1 MSSFTSTPSFTSS
14 PSLLKILTGFILL
27 FNNGNNG
34 SSTLSLEDCI
44 SALTMD
50 IIISFL
56 ISKEQIKQSG
66 IAISIE
72 SATKMAKTNKIV
84 SEFIDAAKKEAEEAA
99 KNSETGGDAMYKI
112 AMEKQQSIVKWIQS
126 NKLYMHS
133 IRENTKFLKKIF
145 DNKKLSKF
153 LSIRD
158 NILFIGEHKFTEV
171 NFMFT
176 AEYELKLY
184 KKLIQINF

>member
-1 MSSFTSTPSFTSS
+1 
-14 PSLLKILTGFILL
+14 
-27 FNNGNNG
+27 
-34 SSTLSLEDCI
+34 
-44 SALTMD
+44 MD